1 MPSRVVVAHDDQH
14 FLDHA
19 GAALRLAG
27 LDVVCCP
34 GSMQALRALQESEAV
49 DLLITRVRFPE
60 GTPHGLSL
68 AMMARYRRP
77 GIKVL
82 FSARPD
88 MEKYTEAL
96 GELVHYS
103 ADVSELVE
111 AAVKM
116 LQRS

>member
-1 MPSRVVVAHDDQH
+1 MVVHDDQY

-19 GAALRLAG
+19 AAALRDAG
-27 LDVVCCP
+27 LDVVCFP
-34 GSMQALRALQESEAV
+34 GSMAALRGLRAADTI

-68 AMMARYRRP
+68 AMMAKYQRP

-96 GELVHYS
+96 GELVQYS
-103 ADVSELVE
+103 ADVSELVDT
-111 AAVKM
+111 AIK
-116 LQRS
+116 LLRK